1 MTHGEGSNMALKD
14 TFHRTLVYFGLAE
27 EHDVDDWDTGVH
39 SRSDAKAPREDR
51 SAVSRFPQ
59 RSRRDEIDDI
69 FGDDDVGD
77 KRPQLRSVDA
87 RRSDQRVHFV
97 APKSFNDAQ
106 DIGDRFRD
114 GVPVIINLQAAD
126 HALAMRVIDFASG
139 LAYGLEGG
147 MKQIADKVFV
157 VTPRNVEFSAEQR
170 AELIEKGFF
179 NQT

>member
-1 MTHGEGSNMALKD
+1 MALKD
-14 TFHRTLVYFGLAE
+14 TFHKTLVYFGLAE
-27 EHDVDDWDTGVH
+27 EHDVDDWDTGAH
-39 SRSDAKAPREDR
+39 TRSESRQSPREDR
-51 SAVSRFPQ
+51 SSVSRFPQ

-69 FGDDDVGD
+69 FGDDDAGD
-77 KRPQLRSVDA
+77 RRPQLRSVEA

-106 DIGDRFRD
+106 DVGDRFRD
-114 GVPVIINLQAAD
+114 GVPVIINLQGAD

>member
-1 MTHGEGSNMALKD
+1 MALKD
-14 TFHRTLVYFGLAE
+14 TFQKTLVYFGLAE
-27 EHDVDDWDTGVH
+27 EHDVDDWDTGSH
-39 SRSDAKAPREDR
+39 TRAEPKSAPKDERS
-51 SAVSRFPQ
+51 SVSRFPQ

-69 FGDDDVGD
+69 FGDDDAGD
-77 KRPQLRSVDA
+77 RRGQLRSVEP

-106 DIGDRFRD
+106 DVGDRFRD
-114 GVPVIINLQAAD
+114 GVPVIINLQGAD